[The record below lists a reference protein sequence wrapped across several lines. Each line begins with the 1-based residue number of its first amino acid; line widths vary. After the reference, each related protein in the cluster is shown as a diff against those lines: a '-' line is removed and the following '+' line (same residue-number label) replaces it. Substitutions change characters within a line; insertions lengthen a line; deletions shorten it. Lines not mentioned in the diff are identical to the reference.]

1 MITRWVFIQALTQSP
16 LTSTDREPEKSNI
29 MSKLQLRLSIT
40 GLILLQVFFPLNIWA
55 QGNLLITPRRVV
67 FEGNKRSTDLNL
79 ANIGDDTA
87 TYAISLVEIR
97 MTENGG
103 FESITEPDEG
113 QKFASPYL
121 RYFPRTVT
129 LGPNEAQTVKIQ
141 LIRSGNLDP
150 GEYRSH
156 IYFRAVP
163 REKPLGEEEE
173 VVSDPSSIAVKLTP
187 IFGITIPA
195 IIRVGEPSARV
206 TITDPQLR
214 FENDTIPRLGIV
226 FNRTGDDSVFGDI
239 AVDHISPQ
247 GTVTRVGIANG
258 VAVYTPNTR
267 RRFEFS
273 LINTSGLDLG
283 SGRLLIT
290 FSAPSDVKPAKYAE
304 AVLPLVR

>member
-1 MITRWVFIQALTQSP
+1 
-16 LTSTDREPEKSNI
+16 

-40 GLILLQVFFPLNIWA
+40 GLILLQVFFPLSIWA

-67 FEGNKRSTDLNL
+67 FEGNKRSMDLNL

-87 TYAISLVEIR
+87 TYAISLIEIR
-97 MTENGG
+97 MTESGG

-113 QKFASPYL
+113 QKFASPNL

-141 LIRSGNLDP
+141 LIRSGTLEP

-163 REKPLGEEEE
+163 KEMPLGEEEE
-173 VVSDPSSIAVKLTP
+173 VVADPSSIAVKLTP

-195 IIRVGEPSARV
+195 IIRIGEPSAGV
-206 TITDPQLR
+206 TITDPVLR

-226 FNRTGDDSVFGDI
+226 FNRTGIYSVFGDI
-239 AVDHISPQ
+239 TVDHISPQ
-247 GTVTRVGIANG
+247 GNVTRVGIANG

-267 RRFEFS
+267 RKFEFS
-273 LINTSGLDLG
+273 LINTEGIDLKK
-283 SGRLLIT
+283 GRLLIT
-290 FSAPSDVKPAKYAE
+290 FSAPSDVKPEKYAE
-304 AVLPLVR
+304 AVLVLGQ